1 MSRSPARV
9 TLRQLCR
16 LGLPAPLLLPAL
28 LPVLRELVPASH
40 AAFFFC
46 DEHGHIAN
54 LYAERMLPPR
64 SMAAYHE
71 RHDQKRFRERFIQR
85 VAAEC
90 PTSRHSVTAAERLEP
105 YYQDV
110 LAPLDIAH
118 MLYAVLRYRGQVIG
132 QLSLYR
138 GGRDDPFGAA
148 DEQTLSDV
156 LHYLGEALAVQA
168 QQLTADPR
176 KHVVEEAL
184 AVLDDDG
191 EELYADAGWQR
202 IVRLAQ
208 ASVIAPVGA
217 QKEIQSVPKFVRA
230 ILAALTS
237 APQSAHHVHSAW
249 GEFAFR
255 RHDMASHSGA
265 PAVALIV
272 SRLAAEPVQLATG
285 AAAKGLSPRQREV
298 AVLMAQGHSNQDIAQ
313 LMGITTNTAASYV
326 KQIFSRLGVH
336 ERNGVAQ
343 ALMQAS
349 ST

>member
-9 TLRQLCR
+9 TLRQLCS
-16 LGLPAPLLLPAL
+16 LGLPGPLLLPAL
-28 LPVLRELVPASH
+28 LPVVRELVPASH

-46 DEHGHIAN
+46 DAHGLITN

-71 RHDQKRFRERFIQR
+71 RHDQMRFRERFVQR
-85 VAAEC
+85 VAAAS
-90 PTSRHSVTAAERLEP
+90 PISRHSVTAAERLEP
-105 YYQDV
+105 YHQDV

-118 MLYAVLRYRGQVIG
+118 ILYAVVRHRGQVIG

-138 GGRDDPFGAA
+138 GARETAFGVP
-148 DEQTLSDV
+148 DEQALSDV
-156 LHYLGEALAVQA
+156 LHYIGEALAVQT
-168 QQLTADPR
+168 QSLGADPR

-184 AVLDDDG
+184 AVLDDAGD
-191 EELYADAGWQR
+191 ELYADAGWQR

-208 ASVIAPVGA
+208 ASVIAPMGA
-217 QKEIQSVPKFVRA
+217 QKEIQSVPKFVKA

-237 APQSAHHVHSAW
+237 APHSAHHVHSAW

-255 RHDMASHSGA
+255 RHEMASHTGE

-272 SRLAAEPVQLATG
+272 SRLAAEPVRLATG

-298 AVLMAQGHSNQDIAQ
+298 AVLMAQGHSNQVIAQ
-313 LMGITTNTAASYV
+313 MMGITANTAAYYV
-326 KQIFSRLGVH
+326 QQIFSRLGVH
-336 ERNGVAQ
+336 ERSDVAR
-343 ALMQAS
+343 ALMHGNDS
-349 ST
+349 

>member
-28 LPVLRELVPASH
+28 LPVVRELVPASH

-46 DEHGHIAN
+46 NAQGLITN
-54 LYAERMLPPR
+54 LYAERMLTPR
-64 SMAAYHE
+64 SMAAYQE
-71 RHDQKRFRERFIQR
+71 RHDQVRFRERFVQR

-105 YYQDV
+105 YHQDV

-118 MLYAVLRYRGQVIG
+118 ILYAVVRHRGQVIG

-138 GGRDDPFGAA
+138 GAREKAFVAE
-148 DEQTLSDV
+148 DEQALSDV
-156 LHYLGEALAVQA
+156 LHYVGEALAVQA
-168 QQLTADPR
+168 QPLAADPR

-184 AVLDDDG
+184 AVLDDEG

-217 QKEIQSVPKFVRA
+217 QKEIQSLPKFVKA
-230 ILAALTS
+230 LQAALTS
-237 APQSAHHVHSAW
+237 APHSTHHVHSAW

-255 RHDMASHSGA
+255 RHEMTSHSGA
-265 PAVALIV
+265 LAIALIV
-272 SRLAAEPVQLATG
+272 SRLEAEPVQLATG
-285 AAAKGLSPRQREV
+285 AAARGLSPRQREV
-298 AVLMAQGHSNQDIAQ
+298 AVLMAQGHSNQSIAQ
-313 LMGITTNTAASYV
+313 LMSITPNTAAYYV
-326 KQIFSRLGVH
+326 KQVFSRLGVH
-336 ERNGVAQ
+336 ERSGVAQ
-343 ALMQAS
+343 ALMHVNGA
-349 ST
+349 